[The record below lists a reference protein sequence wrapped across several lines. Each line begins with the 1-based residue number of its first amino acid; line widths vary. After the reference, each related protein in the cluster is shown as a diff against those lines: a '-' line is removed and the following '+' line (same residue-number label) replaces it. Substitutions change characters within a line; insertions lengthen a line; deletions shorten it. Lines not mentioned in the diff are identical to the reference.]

1 MGLVELID
9 WLGEEGALAFGSLIV
24 GVLFGALAQRSRF
37 CLRSAVI
44 EFSRGAIGPNVS
56 IWLLTFFAAVAG
68 TQALI
73 AMGLL
78 DVSDAR
84 QLASQGSLSGA
95 IIGGLMFGAGMIL
108 ARGCA
113 SRLLVLAGA
122 GNLRALIS
130 GLILTITAQASL
142 SGALSPLRETLAG
155 LWTIDG
161 GDARD
166 VLALFGFNA
175 SNALTLGL
183 IGLIGAVFYAFR
195 NKLSPWRAVGAL
207 GVGLSVALAWLFTY
221 SMSQQSFEAVPLM
234 SISLIGPS
242 ADTLMTLINE
252 PSLPLDFNVGLVP
265 GIFLGSML
273 AALLSRTLKM
283 ECFNEQRRMPRYIVG
298 SVMMGFGGM
307 LAGGCAVGAGISGSS
322 VFSLT
327 AFVALASMWL
337 GAAIVDYLSDRK
349 RVLAVS
355 LANPS
360 PVDNSEAIKSPPALT
375 GGLS

>member
-9 WLGEEGALAFGSLIV
+9 WFGEEGALAFGSLTV

-73 AMGLL
+73 AMDLL
-78 DVSDAR
+78 DVSEAR
-84 QLASQGSLSGA
+84 QLASRGSLSGA

-161 GDARD
+161 GEARD

-183 IGLIGAVFYAFR
+183 IGLFGAVFYAFR
-195 NKLSPWRAVGAL
+195 NKLSPWRALGAL

-221 SMSQQSFEAVPLM
+221 SMSQESFEAVPLM

-252 PSLPLDFNVGLVP
+252 PSLPLDFNIGLVP

-307 LAGGCAVGAGISGSS
+307 LAGGCAVGAGVSGSS

>member
-327 AFVALASMWL
+327 DFVALASMWL

-360 PVDNSEAIKSPPALT
+360 PVDNSEAIKNPPALT

>member
-175 SNALTLGL
+175 SNALGL

-360 PVDNSEAIKSPPALT
+360 PVDNSEAIKNPPALT

>member
-175 SNALTLGL
+175 SNALGL

-327 AFVALASMWL
+327 DFVALASMWL

-360 PVDNSEAIKSPPALT
+360 PVDNSEAIKNPPALT